1 MFLTLFFQN
10 NARRFQSYMTK
21 DHIQT
26 LCAGKS
32 DVIKL
37 IKDLDVTKAMV
48 IMGFQLR

>member
-26 LCAGKS
+26 LCVGKS

-37 IKDLDVTKAMV
+37 IKDLDVIKQWSLWD
-48 IMGFQLR
+48 FS